1 MSDMW
6 AFVEDDH
13 LKNDTIIEDAL
24 GLADG
29 TINIPQML
37 NAEEVEDSEDTL
49 VVKAIVLTKEV
60 VDLPTLFSAE

>member
-1 MSDMW
+1 MW